1 MQTTDR
7 TSLLPVTP
15 RLVQRWNAAGAAAWM
30 EGEAIAEDPVRRSRI
45 LAPGGGRPAWIHV
58 DLPKRDAHGRR
69 TPEATWDPLAALLHE
84 AGALRVPKMNPATR
98 ATLRGLSDLGPR
110 STAQTV
116 LALQL
121 LRQDS
126 PRLGELLGVRIVRI
140 STIVIGDIVVS
151 ARHRDGIVVIRGPEA
166 AHLEEIC
173 AALVQDDDPLDVRGL
188 KARIDQVV
196 PPVDVR
202 ELRTLVH
209 DAVTAELADVVASLD
224 ALLVAGD
231 GEAASAVEPLE
242 RAVQRGKERAPDG
255 QAGDRCREALVELRR
270 MRGDARTIVDPRP
283 LRRLSIG
290 ASIIV
295 VPILAVGTFGTN
307 VLRPAWSSWST
318 WLASVG
324 IVLIAV
330 QLAAWRSPSPSS
342 GGAGTGTSR
351 PARGR
356 WPKWLR
362 GGLGL
367 LFVLMAVLV
376 ALAA

>member
-1 MQTTDR
+1 MQTVDR

-15 RLVQRWNAAGAAAWM
+15 KLVQRWNAAGVPAWM
-30 EGEAIAEDPVRRSRI
+30 EGEAIAEDPVRRARI

-58 DLPKRDAHGRR
+58 DLPRWDAHGRR
-69 TPEATWDPLAALLHE
+69 TPEASWDPLGALLHE
-84 AGALRVPKMNPATR
+84 AGALRVPKMNPATG
-98 ATLRGLSDLGPR
+98 ATLRALSDLGPR

-121 LRQDS
+121 LRQDR

-166 AHLEEIC
+166 ARLEEIC
-173 AALVQDDDPLDVRGL
+173 AALVQGDDPLDVTGL

-209 DAVTAELADVVASLD
+209 DAVTAELADVVVSLE

-231 GEAASAVEPLE
+231 GEAASAVAPLE
-242 RAVQRGKERAPDG
+242 RAVQQGKERAPDG
-255 QAGDRCREALVELRR
+255 QAGDRCREALVALRR

-295 VPILAVGTFGTN
+295 VPVLAVGTFGTT
-307 VLRPAWSSWST
+307 VLRPAWSTWST

-324 IVLIAV
+324 VVLIAV
-330 QLAAWRSPSPSS
+330 QLAAWWLPSPSS

-351 PARGR
+351 APRGR

-362 GGLGL
+362 GALGL
-367 LFVLMAVLV
+367 LFVLAAVVV
-376 ALAA
+376 AITA